1 MRQYDLALEKY
12 LDIQSGFFRLVT
24 TVMLGTGI
32 KYADLLLCHGIS
44 EINGDKKITVREYNG
59 RKVYGCFVNPLA
71 YDCDTPAFNL
81 HPMIKDDSH
90 RPNIRAHYTSDPLPY
105 TISVASKNSVIT
117 LTSSCESLPI
127 HFTTSDPP
135 SADHIMMRDGY
146 DREKPKRGYCIKSHN
161 GIKYLKN

>member
-44 EINGDKKITVREYNG
+44 EINGDKKITIREYNG

-71 YDCDTPAFNL
+71 SDCDTPAVNL
-81 HPMIKDDSH
+81 HPMLKDDSH

-105 TISVASKNSVIT
+105 TIYVASKNSVIT
-117 LTSSCESLPI
+117 YTTPFESPKIYFPSSKAP
-127 HFTTSDPP
+127 
-135 SADHIMMRDGY
+135 
-146 DREKPKRGYCIKSHN
+146 
-161 GIKYLKN
+161 